1 MSSWR
6 SFWVC
11 ALLLPPSLAA
21 AQAVNG
27 VLLQPDGV
35 TLAAGVIVV
44 ASRPANDSMLART
57 ITSGNGRYTL
67 ALAAGPVR
75 LRALRIGHRPF
86 VVATLTLG
94 ANETRELRTVLPSTP
109 IVLSTITT
117 RGTTACKQT
126 GAAGEAVA
134 TVFEE
139 ARKALISTTLTSRD
153 ARPIVRVSKYSEQR
167 SLGNR
172 SQSRRRHEFNEGAS
186 LRPFQSL
193 TPDSLARVGY
203 VERDAIGE
211 TYWAPDA
218 DVLLSE
224 PFAAGHCLDLTN
236 GTGDLAGWIGLT
248 FRPAARPAGLVDVRG
263 TLWIDRGTSELRR
276 MEYWYEGLTAELQLA
291 RPGGALEFTRLA
303 DGFWFISAWE
313 IRMPRTLMLHVGAR
327 VTGLAVRGG
336 EVWRVR
342 RGDDLVYTNGEDEP
356 ESNAAASGAGKLQ
369 AVPAEDGLAQADTM
383 RPSSQCEPGVTAA
396 AGMLHGVVH
405 DERGAPLGDAV
416 VSVEWQEH
424 HKVTGGQLNW
434 QTRKLTTVSARNGRF
449 AVCGVPHRQL
459 LTVVA
464 QFGTRKT
471 PKVAVRLAEREER
484 ARVDLLVRGV
494 RRDAPVR
501 P

>member
-1 MSSWR
+1 M
-6 SFWVC
+6 C
-11 ALLLPPSLAA
+11 GALLLPSPAA
-21 AQAVNG
+21 GQAISG
-27 VLLQPDGV
+27 LLLQPDSV
-35 TLAAGVIVV
+35 TPAAGVIVV
-44 ASRPANDSMLART
+44 ASRPANDSLLART
-57 ITSGNGRYTL
+57 ITSGNGRYAL
-67 ALAAGPVR
+67 ALPAGPVR

-86 VVATLTLG
+86 VVATLSLG
-94 ANETRELRTVLPSTP
+94 ANETRQLRTVLPNTP

-117 RGTTACKQT
+117 SVTSSCRQT

-172 SQSRRRHEFNEGAS
+172 SQSRRLHEFSEGAS

-203 VERDAIGE
+203 VERDALGA

-224 PFAAGHCLDLTN
+224 PFAAAHCLDLTN
-236 GTGDLAGWIGLT
+236 GAGDLAGWIGLT

-263 TLWIDRGTSELRR
+263 TLWLDRGTSELRR
-276 MEYWYEGLTAELQLA
+276 MEYWYEGLPAELQLA

-313 IRMPRTLMLHVGAR
+313 IRMPRTALQQVGSR
-327 VTGLAVRGG
+327 VTGLSVRGG

-342 RGDDLVYTNGEDEP
+342 RGDDLVFTNGEVEP
-356 ESNAAASGAGKLQ
+356 VPKAVASGAAKQ
-369 AVPAEDGLAQADTM
+369 ERVPGEDVLAQADTM
-383 RPSSQCEPGVTAA
+383 LPSSQCAQGAKGAA
-396 AGMLHGVVH
+396 AGVLHGRVH
-405 DERGAPLGDAV
+405 DERGTPLGDAV
-416 VSVEWQEH
+416 VSVEWQENH
-424 HKVTGGQLNW
+424 TATNGQLSR
-434 QTRKLTTVSARNGRF
+434 QTRQMTAVSARDGNY
-449 AVCGVPHRQL
+449 AVCGVPRRQL

-464 QFGTRKT
+464 QFGARKT
-471 PKVAVRLAEREER
+471 PKVAVRLAEHEER

-494 RRDAPVR
+494 RRDAPIR

>member
-1 MSSWR
+1 MRGSL
-6 SFWVC
+6 VC
-11 ALLLPPSLAA
+11 AALVLLPAVAS
-21 AQAVNG
+21 AQVISG
-27 VLLQPDGV
+27 VLLQPDSV
-35 TLAAGVIVV
+35 TPAGGVIVV
-44 ASRPANDSMLART
+44 AIRPANDSTLART
-57 ITSGNGRYTL
+57 ITSGNGRYSL
-67 ALAAGPVR
+67 VLPAGPVR

-94 ANETRELRTVLPSTP
+94 ATDTRELRTVLPNTP

-134 TVFEE
+134 AVFEE
-139 ARKALISTTLTSRD
+139 ARKALISTTLSSRD
-153 ARPIVRVSKYSEQR
+153 ARPFIRVSKYTEQR

-172 SQSRRRHEFNEGAS
+172 SQSRRRHEFSEGVS

-193 TPDSLARVGY
+193 KPDSLARVGY

-263 TLWIDRGTSELRR
+263 TLWLDRGTSELRR
-276 MEYWYEGLTAELQLA
+276 MDYLYEGLSAELQLA

-313 IRMPRTLMLHVGAR
+313 IRMPRTLALHVGAR

-342 RGDDLVYTNGEDEP
+342 RSDDLVYTNGVVEP
-356 ESNAAASGAGKLQ
+356 DSIVAAGGTGTTDAVAGDS
-369 AVPAEDGLAQADTM
+369 AGAQADTVVV
-383 RPSSQCEPGVTAA
+383 PSQCEPGAKGAA
-396 AGMLHGVVH
+396 TGMLLGRVR
-405 DERGAPLGDAV
+405 DDRGAPLAAAV
-416 VSVEWQEH
+416 VTVEWQDS
-424 HKVTGGQLNW
+424 HKVTGGQLSW
-434 QTRKLTTVSARNGRF
+434 QNRRVTTTSARNGRY
-449 AVCGVPHRQL
+449 AVCGVPQRQL
-459 LTVVA
+459 LSVMA
-464 QFGTRKT
+464 QVGIRRT
-471 PKVAVRLAEREER
+471 PKVAVRIGEREER
-484 ARVDLLVRGV
+484 ARVDLRVRGV
-494 RRDAPVR
+494 RGEAPLR
-501 P
+501 Q